1 MLSQLIDGLK
11 AIVVG
16 HNVDERRATARARCE
31 LAVSCR
37 TQKGAFPAN
46 LRDLSISGVGLGAD
60 AFVSRGT
67 KLKISS
73 PRAFGNGAEATG
85 VVRWCRRVEEAWYHL
100 GVDLQGMSPKC
111 WVPTALRELGL
122 DPDAPRQRRK
132 LMRVPAALE
141 IELKLADNQA
151 AEGRLLN
158 LSVGGAFVES
168 RARMSRHAQVVL
180 LMGPWDGAPAITL
193 TSSVVSVKNE
203 KGLFRA
209 SLRFTHLGADQRKL
223 LGRYLTGLVKAAKA

>member
-16 HNVDERRATARARCE
+16 HNVDERRTTARARCE

-37 TQKGAFPAN
+37 SQKGGFPAN

-60 AFVSRGT
+60 AFISRGT
-67 KLKISS
+67 KLKIAC
-73 PRAFGNGAEATG
+73 PRAFGSGTDAMG
-85 VVRWCRRVEEAWYHL
+85 VVRWCRRVEDAWYHL

-111 WVPTALRELGL
+111 WVPAALRELGL

-132 LMRVPAALE
+132 LMRVPAALGV
-141 IELKLADNQA
+141 ELKLADSQA
-151 AEGRLLN
+151 AEGKLLN
-158 LSVGGAFVES
+158 LSVGGAFIET
-168 RARMSRHAQVVL
+168 RARLSRHAQVVM
-180 LMGPWDGAPAITL
+180 LMGPWDGIPAITL

-203 KGLFRA
+203 QGLWRA
-209 SLRFTHLGADQRKL
+209 SLRFTHIGSDQRKL